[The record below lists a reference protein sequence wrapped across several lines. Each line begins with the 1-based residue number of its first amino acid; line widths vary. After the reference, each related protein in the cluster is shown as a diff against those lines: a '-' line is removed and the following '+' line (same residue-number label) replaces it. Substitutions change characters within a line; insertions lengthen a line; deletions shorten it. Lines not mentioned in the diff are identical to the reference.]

1 MAVGSRQKAVP
12 TVLSFEHRSKIS
24 NSSILN
30 HLIDHVEGRRDL
42 SQTQV
47 TAAIALLKK
56 VLPDLAA
63 VEHSGEG
70 GGPMKVEFI
79 IIHEAKKEK
88 S

>member
-1 MAVGSRQKAVP
+1 
-12 TVLSFEHRSKIS
+12 
-24 NSSILN
+24 
-30 HLIDHVEGRRDL
+30 VEGRRDL

>member
-1 MAVGSRQKAVP
+1 
-12 TVLSFEHRSKIS
+12 
-24 NSSILN
+24 
-30 HLIDHVEGRRDL
+30 LIDHVEGRRDL

-70 GGPMKVEFI
+70 GGPMKVEFLTI
-79 IIHEAKKEK
+79 YEEKKEK
-88 S
+88 PTS